1 MLKRIVLD
9 INSSVPLISGT
20 DYTGIGRTTLELA
33 NALMPYAHDLP
44 FEIMLYS
51 QNMKGV
57 GVHQLHTPFKKRH
70 LYVPYRES
78 FNNLLLK
85 FPIKECLTKYDMMH
99 IPHNYEIV
107 RNPEKCIITLH
118 DAMMKKSPEFHDP
131 KAEAIFM
138 PFIQSVNHIITCS
151 ESSKKDII
159 ETMHVEPEKIS
170 VIYWGIKH
178 HIFKKSSRDKSNIK
192 TEIKAKWELDQDY
205 FLTVSCNTQRKR
217 TDKLIQAYIRLARSK
232 KLKNHLVLIW
242 QSPPKEL
249 LEQVKQSG
257 FQDQI
262 HFLSDISDKDLALFY
277 NGATAMFFPSS
288 YEGFGLPVIESM
300 ACGCPVI
307 TCNNSS
313 LGEIGGDAAIYLTEP
328 VEYSLPEMLDLIDQ
342 EKIDLRPYIQK
353 GLIKVKN
360 FKWNKTAEQ
369 TLDIYKKALN
379 I

>member
-1 MLKRIVLD
+1 
-9 INSSVPLISGT
+9 
-20 DYTGIGRTTLELA
+20 
-33 NALMPYAHDLP
+33 
-44 FEIMLYS
+44 
-51 QNMKGV
+51 MKI
-57 GVHQLHTPFKKRH
+57 L
-70 LYVPYRES
+70 
-78 FNNLLLK
+78 
-85 FPIKECLTKYDMMH
+85 
-99 IPHNYEIV
+99 
-107 RNPEKCIITLH
+107 
-118 DAMMKKSPEFHDP
+118 
-131 KAEAIFM
+131 AEAIFM

-328 VEYSLPEMLDLIDQ
+328 VEDSLPEMLDLIDQ